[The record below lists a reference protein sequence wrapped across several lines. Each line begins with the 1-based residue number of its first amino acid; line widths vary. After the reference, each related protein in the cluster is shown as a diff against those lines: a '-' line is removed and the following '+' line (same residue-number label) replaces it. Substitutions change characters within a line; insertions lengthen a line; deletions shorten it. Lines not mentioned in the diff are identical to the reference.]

1 MTQPQERKRLFLSV
15 LSDVRDY
22 FGNIGFGLS
31 EFAKARRIN
40 SVQLTKESNKLGPGV
55 WIIP

>member
-1 MTQPQERKRLFLSV
+1 MTEQNDTTSREEGIFLGV
-15 LSDVRDY
+15 LSDHEDY

-40 SVQLTKESNKLGPGV
+40 SVQLAKSLIN
-55 WIIP
+55 